1 MDKGGFR
8 MQDSQKI
15 QILADLIE
23 IQTDNDNEKL
33 VADYIEKLF
42 LPYQQQVDIQRITYS
57 PNRDNLVV
65 TMGPKDKPILGLSG
79 HMDVVAIG
87 DLADWKTDPFKATIK
102 DNCLYGR
109 GAADMK
115 SGLAA
120 LIVAMLELLESNQV
134 KSLPVQLRLLASVGE
149 ETGEYGAAQL
159 TKLGYA
165 DNLVGLI
172 IAEPTDNF
180 SKIVYT
186 GKGVIDYKVTSS
198 GKSVHSST
206 PELGVNA
213 ITNLFEFC
221 QQATEKLANL
231 NQINP
236 VLGKLTHSITIFNG
250 GLQVNSIPAKAEMMG
265 NIRTIPEHPNSQV
278 YQILDQIIADLNTKS
293 GFELKIEYI
302 YPEEPIPG
310 SPDSPLVQKV
320 QACYQEMFGHCAT
333 LSGSTGANDGSE
345 YLQAKGDFNS
355 INIGP
360 GSETGHQ
367 ANEYVKLDK
376 YLDAIKLYQKIALSF

>member
-1 MDKGGFR
+1 MTDE
-8 MQDSQKI
+8 QKI
-15 QILADLIE
+15 QILANFIK
-23 IQTDNDNEKL
+23 IKTVNDNEAQL
-33 VADYIEKLF
+33 ADYISELF
-42 LPYQQQVDIQRITYS
+42 SPYQPKVEIERLS
-57 PNRDNLVV
+57 FAPGRDNLVV

-87 DLADWKTDPFKATIK
+87 DESDWNSDPFTATIK
-102 DNCLYGR
+102 DGCLYGR

-120 LIVAMLELLESNQV
+120 LVVAMLELLEQDQV
-134 KSLPVQLRLLASVGE
+134 DNLPVQLRLLASVGE

-159 TKLGYA
+159 TKAGYA
-165 DNLVGLI
+165 DDLVGLI
-172 IAEPTDNF
+172 IAEPTDNLT
-180 SKIVYT
+180 KIVYT

-206 PELGVNA
+206 PELGINA

-221 QQATEKLANL
+221 QQATQKLAQL
-231 NQINP
+231 DQINP

-265 NIRTIPEHPNSQV
+265 NIRTIPEHPNNQV
-278 YQILDQIIADLNTKS
+278 YQILNQIVADLNTKP
-293 GFELKIEYI
+293 GFDLKIEYI

-310 SPDSPLVQKV
+310 SPDSLLVQKV
-320 QACYQEMFGHCAT
+320 QSCYEEMFGHYAT

-345 YLQAKGDFNS
+345 YLQAKGNFNS

-367 ANEYVKLDK
+367 ANEYVQLDK
-376 YLDAIKLYQKIALSF
+376 YLAAIKLYQKIALEF

>member
-1 MDKGGFR
+1 M
-8 MQDSQKI
+8 MQDTQKI

-23 IQTDNDNEKL
+23 LETINDQEKL

-42 LPYQQQVDIQRITYS
+42 LPYAKQVEINRVTYS

-65 TMGPKDKPILGLSG
+65 TMGPKDAPILGFSG

-120 LIVAMLELLESNQV
+120 LVVAMLELLEKDQV
-134 KSLPVQLRLLASVGE
+134 KDLPVQIRLLASVGE

-172 IAEPTDNF
+172 IAEPTNHL
-180 SKIVYT
+180 SQIVYT
-186 GKGVIDYKVTSS
+186 GKGVIDYKVVSN

-206 PELGVNA
+206 PTLGVNA

-221 QQATEKLANL
+221 QQATEKLAKL
-231 NQINP
+231 DQSNP
-236 VLGKLTHSITIFNG
+236 VLGKLTHSITVFNG

-265 NIRTIPEHPNSQV
+265 NIRTIPEHPNTEV
-278 YQILDQIIADLNTKS
+278 FQILDEIIADLNQQP
-293 GFELKIEYI
+293 GYELSIEYI

-310 SPDSPLVQKV
+310 SPDSFLVQKV
-320 QACYQEMFGHCAT
+320 QACYTELFGHQAS
-333 LSGSTGANDGSE
+333 LVGSTGANDGSE

-376 YLDAIKLYQKIALSF
+376 YLAAIELYQKIALSF